1 MNSHFDQS
9 ITFSRQFLKE
19 KAKLSVMS
27 ALRSTR
33 ICRILLATC
42 VSLWLA
48 GAGCLFGCS
57 YDQTAVVE
65 ARAASNVVVS
75 GSSCHAMRSHDCC
88 ATKHQPK
95 SDRSAAQLQ
104 KLLLNAL
111 PSGMM
116 SDCPLAVNQIAAVS
130 QVKNDSPGVVSPHSS
145 ALLAVDLAKVNRRAA
160 STPLSIPNK
169 GPTHVLHCVFLI

>member
-1 MNSHFDQS
+1 
-9 ITFSRQFLKE
+9 
-19 KAKLSVMS
+19 MS

-33 ICRILLATC
+33 IFRVLLATC

-65 ARAASNVVVS
+65 AASNVVVS
-75 GSSCHAMRSHDCC
+75 GPSCHAIRSHDCC
-88 ATKHQPK
+88 ATKQQPK

-104 KLLLNAL
+104 NLLLNAL

-130 QVKNDSPGVVSPHSS
+130 QVKIDSPGVVSPHSS

>member
-1 MNSHFDQS
+1 
-9 ITFSRQFLKE
+9 
-19 KAKLSVMS
+19 VMG
-27 ALRSTR
+27 ALRSIR
-33 ICRILLATC
+33 VFRLLLATS

-57 YDQTAVVE
+57 YGQSAVVE

-75 GSSCHAMRSHDCC
+75 GSSCHALRSHDCC
-88 ATKHQPK
+88 AKKHQPK
-95 SDRSAAQLQ
+95 LDRSAAQLH

-130 QVKNDSPGVVSPHSS
+130 QVKIDSPGVVSPHSS
-145 ALLAVDLAKVNRRAA
+145 APLAVDLAKLNRRSAT
-160 STPLSIPNK
+160 TPLSIPNK
-169 GPTHVLHCVFLI
+169 GPTHILHCVFLI